1 MALNSGIEIE
11 IAFNSTETATLQRDT
26 SGAFGAAEDVT
37 ILTGGTQNYVDP
49 LPIDGT
55 TYYYRAKVSR
65 GGFAD
70 SSWSGTLSAVPVA
83 LT

>member
-1 MALNSGIEIE
+1 MALNSGIEVE
-11 IAFNSTETATLQRDT
+11 VAFNSEETATLERDT
-26 SGAFGAAEDVT
+26 SGGFGSAAVIA
-37 ILTGGTQNYVDP
+37 ILTGGTQNYLDP

-70 SSWSGTLSAVPVA
+70 SSYSSSISAVPVV